1 MNARQKIALWIGI
14 GIFVLMLLFP
24 PFGAGP
30 IRYGF
35 FANPPQATIPKDSFL
50 GAMASGMLGSN
61 AVTLSVNS
69 GVLATELIVAAL
81 VTVAAVL
88 TLADKRAANTTD
100 A

>member
-1 MNARQKIALWIGI
+1 MNRRQKIALWVGI
-14 GIFVLMLLFP
+14 GILVLMLLFP

-35 FANPPQATIPKDSFL
+35 FANPPQASIPKGSFL
-50 GAMASGMLGSN
+50 GAAMSEMLGAN
-61 AVTLSVNS
+61 AVPLSVNS
-69 GVLATELIVAAL
+69 SVLATELIVAAL
-81 VTVAAVL
+81 VTIAAVL